1 MSRRDAEDPA
11 EPRDGSSPRT
21 DASPQGPDS
30 VRRTHPGADRYSGDP
45 NTRVPEGRPDP
56 RHPFNGPP
64 HPPAPPGPSGPQVP
78 QGPRPSHG
86 PSGPVGPQGP
96 QGPFGHQRPG
106 PPPAGEAPPRRQGDG
121 APPRRYTSPSGPQV
135 PPGSSGPQHPWAGP
149 HTVRTPPSGQV
160 PPRPGP
166 RAPSG
171 PPRAR
176 ANDSIAEAFLSGTSG
191 MPAPPVPESPRET
204 PAPRPRPPHRVAP
217 PNGPGRTPPPNPYP
231 WHGPGPEQTSPPGAL
246 RNTPPR
252 GPVPPAVA
260 AAPEPATVGPEAP
273 ARPVASER
281 SEQRPRPKD
290 EAESSGVDSES
301 FASSTFDPV
310 PSAKGMEAWA
320 DIVDRT
326 PPMPGGF
333 EERIVNVRAVP
344 ASLFGR
350 ALFRVSFGRIKVG

>member
-1 MSRRDAEDPA
+1 M
-11 EPRDGSSPRT
+11 
-21 DASPQGPDS
+21 
-30 VRRTHPGADRYSGDP
+30 
-45 NTRVPEGRPDP
+45 
-56 RHPFNGPP
+56 
-64 HPPAPPGPSGPQVP
+64 
-78 QGPRPSHG
+78 
-86 PSGPVGPQGP
+86 
-96 QGPFGHQRPG
+96 
-106 PPPAGEAPPRRQGDG
+106 
-121 APPRRYTSPSGPQV
+121 
-135 PPGSSGPQHPWAGP
+135 
-149 HTVRTPPSGQV
+149 
-160 PPRPGP
+160 
-166 RAPSG
+166 
-171 PPRAR
+171 
-176 ANDSIAEAFLSGTSG
+176 
-191 MPAPPVPESPRET
+191 
-204 PAPRPRPPHRVAP
+204 AP

-231 WHGPGPEQTSPPGAL
+231 WHGPRPEQTSPPGAP

-260 AAPEPATVGPEAP
+260 PAPEPATVGQEAPAPVREPATESASEPVRAEGTLLPEEPLWPEAP
-273 ARPVASER
+273 ARPMASER